1 MADAPDYGPFF
12 QASGQIHDIDPLLL
26 QAISMH
32 EDRSGD
38 PNAVGPANKTG
49 ERAIGVMQF
58 LPSTAKDYG
67 VDPNDPGSAILGA
80 GAYLAKLRHDT
91 NDNLPQM
98 LAQYGGGNATGYA
111 SSVINTYHQL
121 QKSWGVNAPPAD
133 DKGDTSSAA
142 PPVASSGDQ
151 GGIKITARAAP
162 STFNPNAD
170 VAGHNANFTPPPQ
183 TPQDYSVSNQ
193 AGARAAHPM
202 QASEYGSN
210 AAPKDFTTQL
220 FGPEPKQAPAAPP
233 APTPGPAPAPAAAT
247 PDFQTQLFGPTGTAG
262 VTPEPDRAADARAA
276 APAPTLTTPP
286 QPSWWETNVAAP
298 VRSMYDP
305 TQGGPMNYLLGQP
318 LLQNIG
324 AGIVQGTRN
333 VAQRFNEWAQQAD
346 QAYPWLANLD
356 RAVGANPT
364 VQGAMYPVTVG
375 GTPEQL
381 AATGQRLAAQTKAY
395 RTQYGDSLPA
405 AGGEIA
411 GNILTTYP
419 LTGPL
424 ATGLGAVGEAVPLA
438 RGVSEV
444 ATAGGV
450 PAAQNILT
458 TPGQDWRTAGAEG
471 AAGGL
476 AVHGAL
482 GSVAGQ
488 LTGGAASKAVQDAK
502 DLGFNLTTGE
512 AAGGLAKQV
521 EDVTQYLPFSGAAA
535 KAAEHRAVIN
545 TILNKNMGMAD
556 AGAQVNQATMQLARA
571 RAGNLMDQ
579 IQKVTVDVNKDPNLL
594 NELGQIH
601 AEAAAQPMT
610 GTSVTGA
617 IDKILDTAA
626 NNGGTLPGDVLHN
639 LIKNGTA
646 LDNLIGSRDPV
657 ISTFAQRIKT
667 SLQDAASR
675 TDDPNIY
682 GANQA
687 ARNRVA
693 VADFNDGRYYWKTI
707 KTVEPLVDKTGT
719 ADDASYTGLARRIEG
734 TPQNPNFDPRFP
746 GQNQQMAT
754 LARVL
759 RGPLAEL
766 KSSGTGRQAITA
778 NLMGLGGEGGLGAAT
793 AIFRPE
799 NFGTYL
805 STVVAP
811 TLAAIGAGRI
821 SRYGPGLGNPLTGA
835 ASELFNPLAPRVLGP
850 AVANN
855 PLLTGQPQQ

>member
-1 MADAPDYGPFF
+1 MAAPDYGPFF
-12 QASGQIHDIDPLLL
+12 QASGQMHDIDPLLL
-26 QAISMH
+26 QAIQMQ
-32 EDRSGD
+32 EDRSGA

-49 ERAIGVMQF
+49 ERALGVMQF
-58 LPSTAKDYG
+58 LPSTAATYG

-80 GAYLAKLRHDT
+80 GAYLAKLRADT
-91 NDNLPQM
+91 NDNLPAM

-111 SSVINTYHQL
+111 NSVINTYHQL
-121 QKSWGVNAPPAD
+121 QKSWGINPPQAD
-133 DKGDTSSAA
+133 DKGDTSSSA
-142 PPVASSGDQ
+142 PPPTSGDE
-151 GGIKITARAAP
+151 GGIKITAHALPGPGGAQQGGA
-162 STFNPNAD
+162 SF
-170 VAGHNANFTPPPQ
+170 VPPPG
-183 TPQDYSVSNQ
+183 TPDTLGRSN
-193 AGARAAHPM
+193 APGSRAQHPM
-202 QASEYGSN
+202 QASEYGGSDQP
-210 AAPKDFTTQL
+210 PKDFNAAL
-220 FGPEPKQAPAAPP
+220 FGPEPAKQTPPAQGQPASSAPAS
-233 APTPGPAPAPAAAT
+233 PTA
-247 PDFQTQLFGPTGTAG
+247 DFQTQLFGPTGTVG
-262 VTPEPDRAADARAA
+262 VTPQPDRAADARAA
-276 APAPTLTTPP
+276 APTPAPDSMVTPP
-286 QPSWWETNVAAP
+286 QPSWWESNVTAP
-298 VRSMYDP
+298 VRAMYDP
-305 TQGGPMNYLLGQP
+305 TQGAPMNYLLGQP

-324 AGIVQGTRN
+324 AGVLQGPRN
-333 VAQRFNEWAQQAD
+333 VAQRFNEWEQAGD
-346 QAYPWLANLD
+346 QNYPWLANLD
-356 RAVGANPT
+356 RSVGE
-364 VQGAMYPVTVG
+364 
-375 GTPEQL
+375 TPDVL
-381 AATGQRLAAQTKAY
+381 AARAQRLAAQTQAY

-405 AGGEIA
+405 AAGEVA
-411 GNILTTYP
+411 GNLLTTYP
-419 LTGPL
+419 LAALT
-424 ATGLGAVGEAVPLA
+424 AGLGAIGSAVPLL

-488 LTGGAASKAVQDAK
+488 LTGGAVSQAVKEAK
-502 DLGFNLTTGE
+502 DLGFDLTTGE

-556 AGAQVNQATMQLARA
+556 AGGQVNQATMQLARA
-571 RAGNLMDQ
+571 RAGNLMNQ
-579 IQKVTVDVNKDPNLL
+579 IQKVTVDANKDPSLMT
-594 NELGQIH
+594 ELGQIH

-610 GTSVTGA
+610 GSSITGA
-617 IDKILDTAA
+617 IDNIVTTAA

-639 LIKNGTA
+639 LIKSGTT
-646 LDNLIGSRDPV
+646 LDNLTNSRDPV

-719 ADDASYTGLARRIEG
+719 ADDASYAGLARRIEG

-746 GQNQQMAT
+746 GQNQQMST

-766 KSSGTGRQAITA
+766 KSSGTGRQMITA

-799 NFGTYL
+799 NFNTYL

-811 TLAAIGAGRI
+811 TLGAIGAGRLL
-821 SRYGPGLGNPLTGA
+821 RYGPNLGSNALQA
-835 ASELFNPLAPRVLGP
+835 ARIEFNPLASRVAGP
-850 AVANN
+850 AVGTN
-855 PLLTGQPQQ
+855 PLLTQPPQQGQ